1 MLLPTW
7 WPNQDPL
14 LGKALLLWIPGYS
27 GMLLDSSLFSLLIPL
42 GLLSTSG
49 PDATWPSYEYTVKTL
64 CCLSHAVTSVWLE
77 AASVMQPQPFSCTLT
92 WTWCFL
98 AHVSIT
104 RPHFLSAVITSIT
117 PTPSLLLFLFP
128 FLCPNVLEA
137 KFTHLW
143 FLLDLTLH
151 LTLLC
156 LAQPSPPDVLL
167 ITAAPMAHLCLFS
180 EPQTASFKW
189 ASSNLCPSLSQ
200 GSAWWI

>member
-1 MLLPTW
+1 MAKSRPSAGEGSS
-7 WPNQDPL
+7 P
-14 LGKALLLWIPGYS
+14 
-27 GMLLDSSLFSLLIPL
+27 LDSWMFWHAPGFLPFLSAYPSWPSLYFKAF
-42 GLLSTSG
+42 TSG

-77 AASVMQPQPFSCTLT
+77 AASVTQPQPFSCTLT

-98 AHVSIT
+98 ACVSIT
-104 RPHFLSAVITSIT
+104 RPHFLSAIIISIT